1 MFTGIIEGV
10 GRIKKVQSQPSH
22 TRLEVES
29 PFSLKD
35 TRIGDSIAVNG
46 CCLTATQIKEKVFAA
61 DLSPETL
68 SLTNLGELKAGS
80 RVNLERPLRLMDR
93 LGGHLVQGHVDGVG
107 TLVTK
112 SFVKAKPEGYWLLEV
127 EVPKSLRPYMVDK
140 GSVTV
145 DGISLTV
152 NRVQSGKISL
162 CIIPHTQER
171 TTLVD
176 KKPGAKLNLEADIL
190 LKYLEKMFQAAK
202 PAARAKSP
210 SARK

>member
-1 MFTGIIEGV
+1 MFTGIVEGV
-10 GRIKKVQSQPSH
+10 GLIKKVQAQASH
-22 TRLEVES
+22 TRMEVLS

-46 CCLTATQIKEKVFAA
+46 CCLTATQIQGKVFAA

-68 SLTNLGELKAGS
+68 SLTNLGELRVGS
-80 RVNLERPLRLMDR
+80 RVNLERPLRLSDR

-107 TLVTK
+107 KLIKK
-112 SFVKAKPEGYWLLEV
+112 SFVKAQPEGYWLLEV
-127 EVPKSLRPYMVDK
+127 EAPKHLRLYMVDK

-152 NRVQSGKISL
+152 NRVKAGRISL

-171 TTLVD
+171 TTLVG
-176 KKPGAKLNLEADIL
+176 KEVGAKLNLEADIL
-190 LKYLEKMFQAAK
+190 LKYLEKMFKAQA
-202 PAARAKSP
+202 S
-210 SARK
+210 SRK

>member
-1 MFTGIIEGV
+1 MFTGIVEGV
-10 GRIKKVQSQPSH
+10 GRIKKVESQPSH

-35 TRIGDSIAVNG
+35 TKVGDSIAVNG
-46 CCLTATQIKEKVFAA
+46 CCLTATKIQGKTFSA
-61 DLSPETL
+61 DVSPETL
-68 SLTNLGELKAGS
+68 SLTNIGELKVGG
-80 RVNLERPLRLMDR
+80 RVNLERPLRLSDR

-107 TLVTK
+107 KLVK
-112 SFVKAKPEGYWLLEV
+112 KAFVKAKPEGYWLLEV
-127 EVPKSLRPYMVDK
+127 EVPKHLRVYMVDK

-152 NRVQSGKISL
+152 NRTRAGRISL

-176 KKPGAKLNLEADIL
+176 KEVGALLNLEADIL
-190 LKYLEKMFQAAK
+190 LKYLEKMFKAQ
-202 PAARAKSP
+202 
-210 SARK
+210 ARKRK

>member
-10 GRIKKVQSQPSH
+10 GRIKKLQSQSSH
-22 TRLEVES
+22 RRIEIES

-46 CCLTATQIKEKVFAA
+46 CCLTATQIQGKTFSA
-61 DLSPETL
+61 DVSPETL
-68 SLTNLGELKAGS
+68 SLTNLGELKPGD
-80 RVNLERPLRLMDR
+80 RVNLERPLRLSDR

-107 TLVTK
+107 RLVK
-112 SFVKAKPEGYWLLEV
+112 KAFVKAKPEGYWLLEV
-127 EVPKSLRPYMVDK
+127 EVPKQLRSYMVDK

-152 NRVQSGKISL
+152 NRVKSGRISL

-171 TTLVD
+171 TTLVE
-176 KKPGAKLNLEADIL
+176 KEVGAQLNLEGDIL
-190 LKYLEKMFQAAK
+190 LKYLEKMFKAQAV
-202 PAARAKSP
+202 R
-210 SARK
+210 RK